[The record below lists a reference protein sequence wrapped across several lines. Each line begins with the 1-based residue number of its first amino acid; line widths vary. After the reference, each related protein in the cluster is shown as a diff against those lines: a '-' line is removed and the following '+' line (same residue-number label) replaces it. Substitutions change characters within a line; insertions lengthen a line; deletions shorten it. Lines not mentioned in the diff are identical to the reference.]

1 MIINVLKNGFIN
13 THSLYTYSLE
23 GGNFPPS
30 AWRLNKDVI
39 SLQQKEDG
47 NFFSPTCEDLSRLPL
62 FLIPIDG
69 FHGRIKIQNGLLV
82 KSGFNQIHRASL
94 NSRSAFSIFSSP
106 SKF

>member
-47 NFFSPTCEDLSRLPL
+47 
-62 FLIPIDG
+62 
-69 FHGRIKIQNGLLV
+69 
-82 KSGFNQIHRASL
+82 
-94 NSRSAFSIFSSP
+94 
-106 SKF
+106 